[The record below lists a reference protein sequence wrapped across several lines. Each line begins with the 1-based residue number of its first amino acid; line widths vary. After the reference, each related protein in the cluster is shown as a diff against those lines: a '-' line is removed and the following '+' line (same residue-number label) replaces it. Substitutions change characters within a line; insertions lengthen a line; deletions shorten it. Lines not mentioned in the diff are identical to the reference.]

1 MRSTHRSRA
10 RAHNHA
16 ANHKNCCDREV
27 TINRIHIPWY
37 FRSRG
42 FLIGHT
48 APGFP
53 SAPVSFPVLAKLQR
67 RRRRRRRRRPCV
79 SAPASPS
86 TWPPSATSVHS
97 VPLPARHSATLHQ
110 ARPPSLLLQPQQD
123 NHRHL
128 APPPQA
134 TIQAQR
140 FNVSRER
147 AAIRYAIQY
156 DYKHRIEDDWLH
168 IPCSCSI
175 LAGSGRHRLR
185 LCTPNEQQLLPVD
198 TAAYSS
204 CHPGTS
210 STATAASTTANGFFA
225 SESCDRRGHRNLVH
239 RRKGAR

>member
-134 TIQAQR
+134 THPSPKVQR
-140 FNVSRER
+140 FPR
-147 AAIRYAIQY
+147 ARSHSVRHPIRLQTS
-156 DYKHRIEDDWLH
+156 HRRR
-168 IPCSCSI
+168 
-175 LAGSGRHRLR
+175 LASHSL
-185 LCTPNEQQLLPVD
+185 QLL
-198 TAAYSS
+198 
-204 CHPGTS
+204 HPGRQRAPPSPPLHTQR
-210 STATAASTTANGFFA
+210 ATAAS
-225 SESCDRRGHRNLVH
+225 RRHSSLLFLPPRHLLHRH
-239 RRKGAR
+239 RRFHHRQRLLRKRVL